1 MNLCGGGGSEKKP
14 TTKGFRARIKK
25 KFGYTKEEDA
35 TDGHIVSKFSRD
47 ELYVHHLSNTQSTLS
62 ASSGYVR

>member
-14 TTKGFRARIKK
+14 TTKGFRARFRRKL
-25 KFGYTKEEDA
+25 GSTNEEDV
-35 TDGHIVSKFSRD
+35 TDGHIVSTCTRD